1 MYGDRC
7 ICQSLSLLCPCMEIS
22 VSVGPCPF
30 YAHVWRSLYL
40 SVLVPFMPMYGDRC
54 ICMPMYGDLCICQ
67 SLSLLCPCM
76 EVAVSVGTCPFYAH
90 VWRSL
95 YLYAHV
101 WRSLYLSVLVPFM
114 PMYGDRC
121 ICRYL
126 SLLCPCMEIAVFVCP
141 CPLYAMY
148 GDLCI

>member
-1 MYGDRC
+1 MGR
-7 ICQSLSLLCPCMEIS
+7 SLSLLCPCMEIAVF
-22 VSVGPCPF
+22 VSPCPF

-40 SVLVPFMPMYGDRC
+40 SVLVPFMPMYGD
-54 ICMPMYGDLCICQ
+54 LCICR

-76 EVAVSVGTCPFYAH
+76 EIAVSVGTCPFYAH

-121 ICRYL
+121 ICQSL
-126 SLLCPCMEIAVFVCP
+126 SLLCPCMEIAVSVSP
-141 CPLYAMY
+141 CPFYA
-148 GDLCI
+148 